1 MATSKYDNQFQR
13 MTEAPVAGLVMML
26 AVPTIITMLL
36 TAIYNLVD
44 TAFVGQIGTSASGAV
59 GIVFGYMAILQA
71 VGFMF
76 GQGAGSIIS
85 ILLGEQKNDD
95 ASRFAS
101 TGFFSALFIGVV
113 IGILSLIFLDPLLVL
128 LGSTPTILPFA
139 HDYCFYIAIGA
150 PFIIGSFVLNNILRY
165 EGMAVFG
172 MAGMVAG
179 CVLNMIGDPIL
190 IFGFGLGTAGAGIS
204 TAFSQMVGF
213 GILLIPFAR
222 GITHSRIS
230 PARYT
235 RDIRE
240 IWRILTV
247 GFPSLVRQAL
257 SSLATIYLNRVAGI
271 YGDSAIAAMAI
282 TNRVAMFLFSIVI
295 GIGQGYQPVCGFNF
309 GAEKYDRVRE
319 AFRVTVLAS
328 TGMLLI
334 AGIIVFI
341 LSGSVVQ
348 IFRDDPEVIAIGTP
362 ALRYAIMA
370 LIFMPFSVNTNMT
383 LQSTGHA
390 LSATFLAMLRSGI
403 CFLPMLFI
411 LSQAFGLT
419 GIEIAQPAADVLTS
433 MITVPFAIIFF
444 KRLGKDNSNTLTP

>member
-1 MATSKYDNQFQR
+1 
-13 MTEAPVAGLVMML
+13 MTEAPVAGLVLML
-26 AVPTIITMLL
+26 AVPTIISMLL

-76 GQGAGSIIS
+76 GQGSGSVIS

-101 TGFFSALFIGVV
+101 TGFFSALAVGAL
-113 IGILSLIFLDPLLVL
+113 IGIGSLMGLDPLLTL

-172 MAGMVAG
+172 MAGMVTG

-204 TAFSQMVGF
+204 TAVSQVVGF
-213 GILLIPFAR
+213 VILLIPFAR
-222 GITHSRIS
+222 GVTHSRIN
-230 PARYT
+230 PTRFT
-235 RDIRE
+235 RDISE
-240 IWRILTV
+240 IWRIITV

-257 SSLATIYLNRVAGI
+257 SSLATIYLNRAAGL

-282 TNRVAMFLFSIVI
+282 TNRVTMFLFSVVI
-295 GIGQGYQPVCGFNF
+295 GIGQGYQPVCGFNY
-309 GAEKYDRVRE
+309 GAEKYDRVRS

-328 TGMLLI
+328 TVMLLI
-334 AGIIVFI
+334 AGVIVFA
-341 LSGSVVQ
+341 LSGNVIQ
-348 IFRDDPEVIAIGTP
+348 MFRDDPAVIAIGTP
-362 ALRYAIMA
+362 ALRYAIVA
-370 LIFMPFSVNTNMT
+370 LMVMPFSVNTNMT

-390 LSATFLAMLRSGI
+390 LSATFLAMLRSGV
-403 CFLPMLFI
+403 CFLPMLFV
-411 LSQAFGLT
+411 LSQTFGLT

-433 MITVPFAIIFF
+433 IITAPFAIVFF
-444 KRLGKDNSNTLTP
+444 RRLGKKQPDGTGDEAPSPKA